1 MKIHQ
6 HAITLPAQ
14 KRGFHLITS
23 AVLQGA
29 PGIRQFRAGL
39 CQVFIQHTS
48 ASLTINENADPTVRK
63 DFETYF
69 NKAVPENDPDY
80 LHNDEGPDDM
90 PAHLKAAML
99 GSSVLIPISNGQL
112 ALGIWQGIYLCEHRN
127 HGGERDIVVTFG
139 GNEWG
144 LKPVLQLQF
153 QFISCYGKKEVLK
166 LVEVFYTYLGR
177 A

>member
-1 MKIHQ
+1 MKIYQ
-6 HAITLPAQ
+6 QSIRLQ
-14 KRGFHLITS
+14 EKKRGFHLITS
-23 AVLQGA
+23 EITSALPQ
-29 PGIRQFRAGL
+29 IKDITKGL

-80 LHNDEGPDDM
+80 QHDAEGPDDM

-99 GSSVLIPISNGQL
+99 GSSVLIPISNGRL

-127 HGGERDIVVTFG
+127 RGRGRTVVITAWGE
-139 GNEWG
+139 
-144 LKPVLQLQF
+144 
-153 QFISCYGKKEVLK
+153 
-166 LVEVFYTYLGR
+166 
-177 A
+177 